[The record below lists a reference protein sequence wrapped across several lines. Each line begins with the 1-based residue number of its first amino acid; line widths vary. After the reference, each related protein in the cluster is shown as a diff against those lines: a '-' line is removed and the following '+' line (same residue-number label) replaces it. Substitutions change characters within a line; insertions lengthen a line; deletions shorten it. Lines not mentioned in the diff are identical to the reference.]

1 MTDSAATPAE
11 AEAEADA
18 AQVLTAE
25 DGKTRGALGRYRV
38 MAFVTGT
45 LLLIVTLN
53 VILKYM
59 VGVDNARYLEITS
72 MIAVLHGWVFVVYAF
87 TCVQLW
93 TRMKWRLGR
102 LATMVAGGVVPVMSF
117 IVERKVRREV
127 LAGLAA

>member
-1 MTDSAATPAE
+1 MTDSAAT
-11 AEAEADA
+11 A
-18 AQVLTAE
+18 AQADEAQKLAGDVA
-25 DGKTRGALGRYRV
+25 KTRGALGRYRV

-53 VILKYM
+53 VILKYA
-59 VGVDNARYLEITS
+59 VGVDNARYLELTS

-117 IVERKVRREV
+117 VVERKVRREV
-127 LAGLAA
+127 LAGLAE

>member
-1 MTDSAATPAE
+1 MTEAPATP
-11 AEAEADA
+11 
-18 AQVLTAE
+18 T
-25 DGKTRGALGRYRV
+25 DGPATDDSKTRGALGRYRV

-45 LLLIVTLN
+45 LLLIVTVN
-53 VILKYM
+53 VILKYV
-59 VGVDNARYLEITS
+59 VGVDNPRYLEITAA
-72 MIAVLHGWVFVVYAF
+72 IAVLHGWVFVVYAF

-93 TRMKWRLGR
+93 IRMKWRLGR

>member
-1 MTDSAATPAE
+1 MTETPLMA
-11 AEAEADA
+11 ADA
-18 AQVLTAE
+18 REAL
-25 DGKTRGALGRYRV
+25 DPKTRGALGRYRV
-38 MAFVTGT
+38 MAIVTGT

-53 VILKYM
+53 VILKYV
-59 VGVDNARYLEITS
+59 VGVDDARYLEIAS
-72 MIAVLHGWVFVVYAF
+72 AIAIFHGWVFVVYAF

-93 TRMKWRLGR
+93 ARMKWRLGR

>member
-1 MTDSAATPAE
+1 MTDSTATPP
-11 AEAEADA
+11 EADA
-18 AQVLTAE
+18 AHEPAG
-25 DGKTRGALGRYRV
+25 DDPKTLGALARYRV

-53 VILKYM
+53 VILKYV

-72 MIAVLHGWVFVVYAF
+72 VIAVLHGWVFVVYAF

-93 TRMKWRLGR
+93 MRMKWRLGR

-127 LAGLAA
+127 LAGLSA